1 MNEYIIITL
10 RERPELASIAAE
22 WFHSKWGIPTE
33 AYLECMQA
41 YLSEETENGWYLC
54 LNGENIVAGCC

>member
-22 WFHSKWGIPTE
+22 WFHSKWGIPTK

-41 YLSEETENGWYLC
+41 YLSEETENG
-54 LNGENIVAGCC
+54 